1 MKSATPESTW
11 ERDRRS
17 IWHPY
22 TQHSALSGEPFPVIA
37 RGEGIY
43 LYDEQGRRYLDAVSS
58 WWACNLGHSHPR
70 LVEAIVRQ
78 SRELQH
84 SILGNL
90 THAPAVE
97 LAGELVELF
106 PDRRRRVLFASDG
119 ASAIEAALRIAV
131 QYWHN
136 VGKPER
142 CRFAAFENGYHGDT
156 FGAMALG
163 YLPEFHAPFRQMLFP
178 VHQAAVPEC
187 FVCSQN
193 EAPGACC

>member
-1 MKSATPESTW
+1 MTDTVTESVW

-17 IWHPY
+17 VWHPY
-22 TQHSALSGEPFPVIA
+22 TRHSALKGAPFPVIT

-43 LYDEQGRRYLDAVSS
+43 LYDSEGRRYLDAVSS

-119 ASAIEAALRIAV
+119 ASAIAAALRIAA
-131 QYWHN
+131 QDWHN
-136 VGKPER
+136 VGEPER
-142 CRFAAFENGYHGDT
+142 CRAPSFRP
-156 FGAMALG
+156 ALT
-163 YLPEFHAPFRQMLFP
+163 PCR
-178 VHQAAVPEC
+178 
-187 FVCSQN
+187 
-193 EAPGACC
+193 